1 MLGYKVF
8 NPDFTCRN
16 FEFKV
21 GETYKHDGEIE
32 MCSEGFHFCTK
43 AQDCFSYYGFDSK
56 NKVAEVEAIGKVLTH
71 DSDSKICTDKIKIL
85 RELTWQ
91 EVLVVCNTG
100 TNNTGNRNSGD
111 MNSGYRNSGDSN
123 SGHRNSGDRN
133 SGHMNSG
140 DMNSGD
146 RNSGDSNSGDSNSG
160 HMNSGH
166 RNSGDMNSGY
176 SNSGHRNS
184 GDMNSGDMNSGIF
197 NTNEP
202 KLRLFNK
209 DSDWS
214 YSNWY
219 NSDAF
224 NVLEKK
230 FILTVWVNESD
241 MTDEEKT
248 EHTEFYCQEGY
259 LKKYSFIDAC
269 KNMKL
274 TEKEKNS
281 FKKLPNFDAKI
292 FKEITGLELG

>member
-1 MLGYKVF
+1 M
-8 NPDFTCRN
+8 
-16 FEFKV
+16 
-21 GETYKHDGEIE
+21 
-32 MCSEGFHFCTK
+32 
-43 AQDCFSYYGFDSK
+43 A
-56 NKVAEVEAIGKVLTH
+56 
-71 DSDSKICTDKIKIL
+71 DKKG
-85 RELTWQ
+85 
-91 EVLVVCNTG
+91 NTG
-100 TNNTGNRNSGD
+100 TDNTGED
-111 MNSGYRNSGDSN
+111 
-123 SGHRNSGDRN
+123 
-133 SGHMNSG
+133 NSG

-146 RNSGDSNSGDSNSG
+146 RNSG
-160 HMNSGH
+160 
-166 RNSGDMNSGY
+166 Y
-176 SNSGHRNS
+176 RNS
-184 GDMNSGDMNSGIF
+184 GDMNSGDRNSGIF
-197 NTNEP
+197 NTNKP

-248 EHTEFYCQEGY
+248 EHPEFYCQEGY
-259 LKKYSFIDAC
+259 LKEYSFIDAC

-292 FKEITGLELG
+292 FKEITGIVIK

>member
-1 MLGYKVF
+1 MDKGYKVF

-16 FEFKV
+16 FKFKV

-43 AQDCFSYYGFDSK
+43 AQDCFSYYDFDSK
-56 NKVAEVEAIGKVLTH
+56 NKVAEVKAIGKVLTH

-100 TNNTGNRNSGD
+100 TNNKGFG
-111 MNSGYRNSGDSN
+111 N
-123 SGHRNSGDRN
+123 SGHRN

-140 DMNSGD
+140 NM
-146 RNSGDSNSGDSNSG
+146 NSG
-160 HMNSGH
+160 HMNSGV
-166 RNSGDMNSGY
+166 
-176 SNSGHRNS
+176 
-184 GDMNSGDMNSGIF
+184 F

-209 DSDWS
+209 DSDW
-214 YSNWY
+214 YYANWY
-219 NSDAF
+219 SSDAF
-224 NVLEKK
+224 NVLENK
-230 FILTVWVNESD
+230 FILTMWVYESS

-248 EHTEFYCQEGY
+248 EHPEFYCQEGY
-259 LKKYSFIDAC
+259 LKEYGFMDAC

-274 TEKEKNS
+274 TKEEKNS
-281 FKKLPNFDAKI
+281 FKNLPNFDAAI
-292 FKEITGLELG
+292 FKEITGIVIK

>member
-1 MLGYKVF
+1 MEKGYKVF

-16 FEFKV
+16 FKFKV
-21 GETYKHDGEIE
+21 GETYKHNGEIE
-32 MCSEGFHFCTK
+32 MCREGFHFCTK
-43 AQDCFSYYGFDSK
+43 AQDCFRYYGFDGR
-56 NKVAEVEAIGKVLTH
+56 NKIAEVEAVGKILTN

-85 RELTWQ
+85 RELSWQ
-91 EVLVVCNTG
+91 EVLVVCNSG
-100 TNNTGNRNSGD
+100 TNNT
-111 MNSGYRNSGDSN
+111 
-123 SGHRNSGDRN
+123 GHRNSGDRN
-133 SGHMNSG
+133 SGDRNSG

-146 RNSGDSNSGDSNSG
+146 RNSGD
-160 HMNSGH
+160 
-166 RNSGDMNSGY
+166 
-176 SNSGHRNS
+176 
-184 GDMNSGDMNSGIF
+184 MNSGDRNSGIF
-197 NTNEP
+197 NTNKP

-248 EHTEFYCQEGY
+248 EHPEFYCQEGY
-259 LKKYSFIDAC
+259 LKEYSFIDAC

-292 FKEITGLELG
+292 FKEITGIVIK